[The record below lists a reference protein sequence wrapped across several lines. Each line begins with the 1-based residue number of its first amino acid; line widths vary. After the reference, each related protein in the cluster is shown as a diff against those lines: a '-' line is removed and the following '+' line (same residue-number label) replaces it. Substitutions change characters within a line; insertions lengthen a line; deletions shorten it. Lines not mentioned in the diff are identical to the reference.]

1 MDDTQNRAD
10 ELFERHCNNKA
21 NCNIF
26 IFANDVIIKCDEDDE
41 NND

>member
-10 ELFERHCNNKA
+10 ELFQRYGNKA
-21 NCNIF
+21 NCIIIIVAEKVN
-26 IFANDVIIKCDEDDE
+26 IKCDEDDE